1 MGITSN
7 IGKNIRKLRT
17 NMGIS
22 QVEIANFLGVDQ
34 SLISKIEKGERSISS
49 DMLDELSSLFGVS
62 LFDMQKEDIEPV
74 NLSFAFRSSGLTLE
88 DMKSIVLINR
98 IALNSEYMSELCDV
112 HDILNEIDSIS
123 IDNAEDARRL
133 SAIRRDK
140 VGKRGRFEK
149 HIFLE
154 SVEYEN
160 K

>member
-1 MGITSN
+1 MGIKMGITSN

-22 QVEIANFLGVDQ
+22 QVEIANLLGVDQ

-98 IALNSEYMSELCDV
+98 IALNSEYMSEL
-112 HDILNEIDSIS
+112 
-123 IDNAEDARRL
+123 
-133 SAIRRDK
+133 
-140 VGKRGRFEK
+140 
-149 HIFLE
+149 LE
-154 SVEYEN
+154 N
-160 K
+160 NN

>member
-1 MGITSN
+1 MSIGIKMGITSN

-98 IALNSEYMSELCDV
+98 IALNSEYMSEL
-112 HDILNEIDSIS
+112 
-123 IDNAEDARRL
+123 
-133 SAIRRDK
+133 
-140 VGKRGRFEK
+140 
-149 HIFLE
+149 LE
-154 SVEYEN
+154 N
-160 K
+160 NNR

>member
-1 MGITSN
+1 MHKVSCFLSFAISSTIYLLSMGIKMGITSN

-98 IALNSEYMSELCDV
+98 IALNSEYMSEL
-112 HDILNEIDSIS
+112 
-123 IDNAEDARRL
+123 
-133 SAIRRDK
+133 
-140 VGKRGRFEK
+140 
-149 HIFLE
+149 LE
-154 SVEYEN
+154 N
-160 K
+160 NN